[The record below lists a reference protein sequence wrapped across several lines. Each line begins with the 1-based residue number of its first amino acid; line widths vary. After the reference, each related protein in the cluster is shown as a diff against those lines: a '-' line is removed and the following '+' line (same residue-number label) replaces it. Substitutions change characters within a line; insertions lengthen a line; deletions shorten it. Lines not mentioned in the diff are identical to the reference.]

1 MPKKAGDKNN
11 SIKEKLEYIGLDLEN
26 IPEELKEYKPLE
38 FRIPKFYE
46 EKQYKQYRYI
56 PVKDIQILL
65 SPTNRLDEISEKYK
79 QAKPLAQYLDGENE
93 ENILKYTT
101 FLSMLKQFKIDEV
114 EEIEKEQTSLS
125 KKIPFK
131 VKYENNYLWQIYYS
145 ENTNQYFM
153 LVPTE
158 DSDYSTFFFLIKKKL
173 EKKKNEKIFVPIR
186 NVEYSNKYLKKSEF
200 EDIENYL
207 WLFTKD
213 WPLIYEVYDKRNKLS
228 IHIVG
233 ETEVYHKI
241 KSPYKIKLNTQEDA
255 NQLYKLLKAMFILQT
270 ELPHYFHF
278 KTNIN
283 KNGELEFYLEDE
295 KIEYIDIAEWISNQ
309 YHLGEE
315 KQKVAEDLI
324 EENKLKLEKLKVEIA
339 AQEIEYLAKEKQI
352 STFLECKKSFFGK
365 FKYYFKYSKKNNKN
379 KVKKEENIDESKI
392 EIHHEENEELPKKKR
407 KKQNYTIEELVELY
421 KVIELKENELKN
433 VIMDINSLKL
443 KNKNMQKKIENA
455 TAFIE
460 EIDSHKKSIFE
471 FWKYSNKDEMA
482 TLPEGEAEEVNIIKK
497 ITRVFDYEEDL
508 ENFGKKM
515 DKIQRKNLSKDET
528 DSVYITSTNLL
539 EIINKIKINEFQPKD
554 IETTLKEIKKEAIQE
569 KSLSENEEFDIFGG
583 IIQDSTKVSKIK
595 NKKHRELAKD
605 KFNILEINKN
615 TKQIGFKLS
624 LEKIIANLKTAM
636 NKVVVPEEIPV
647 YKAIGENNLDDR
659 KINIFD
665 INPEKEI
672 QEAIKKENNK
682 INFYK
687 IDLKEGSNAISYTNC
702 IFYDNQNKTLPVGQ
716 DLSTKILVD
725 ISKLQLDLKNKTSF
739 KMVEFENEKDDFSE
753 INIKTVTV
761 FEYNAFINKQ
771 EENFLLNNYADVAEL
786 VDAHDSKSC
795 GKPCGFESHHRYQ
808 LKNFFNIYIRYC

>member
-213 WPLIYEVYDKRNKLS
+213 WPLIYEVYDKRNKLC

-687 IDLKEGSNAISYTNC
+687 IDLKEGNNAISYTNC

-739 KMVEFENEKDDFSE
+739 KMVEFENKKDDFSE

-761 FEYNAFINKQ
+761 FEYDALIKKQ
-771 EENFLLNNYADVAEL
+771 EENKV
-786 VDAHDSKSC
+786 
-795 GKPCGFESHHRYQ
+795 
-808 LKNFFNIYIRYC
+808 

>member
-213 WPLIYEVYDKRNKLS
+213 WPLIYEVYDKRNKLC

-241 KSPYKIKLNTQEDA
+241 KSPYKIKLNAQEDA

-295 KIEYIDIAEWISNQ
+295 KIEYMDIAEWISNQ

-761 FEYNAFINKQ
+761 FEYDALIKKQ
-771 EENFLLNNYADVAEL
+771 EENKV
-786 VDAHDSKSC
+786 
-795 GKPCGFESHHRYQ
+795 
-808 LKNFFNIYIRYC
+808 

>member
-1 MPKKAGDKNN
+1 MPKKTVDKNN
-11 SIKEKLEYIGLDLEN
+11 NIKEKLEYIGLDLEN
-26 IPEELKEYKPLE
+26 IPKELKEYKPLE

-46 EKQYKQYRYI
+46 EKQYRQYRYI

-65 SPTNRLDEISEKYK
+65 SPTNRLDEIEEKYK
-79 QAKPLAQYLDGENE
+79 QARPLAEYLDGESE
-93 ENILKYTT
+93 DNILKYTT
-101 FLSMLKQFKIDEV
+101 FLSMLKQFKINEV
-114 EEIEKEQTSLS
+114 EEIEKEQANLN

-158 DSDYSTFFFLIKKKL
+158 DSNYSTFFFLIKKQL
-173 EKKKNEKIFVPIR
+173 EKKKNEKIFVPVR
-186 NVEYSNKYLKKSEF
+186 NVEYSSKYLKKSEY

-213 WPLIYEVYDKRNKLS
+213 WPLVYEVYDKRNKLS

-233 ETEVYHKI
+233 ETEVYNKI
-241 KSPYKIKLNTQEDA
+241 KSPYKIKLTSKENA
-255 NQLYKLLKAMFILQT
+255 NQFYKLLKAMFILQT
-270 ELPHYFHF
+270 ELPHYFYF
-278 KTNIN
+278 KTNIS
-283 KNGELEFYLEDE
+283 KSGDIEFYLEDR
-295 KIEYIDIAEWISNQ
+295 KIEYIDIAEWVSNE
-309 YHLGEE
+309 YSLGEE
-315 KQKVAEDLI
+315 KQIRAEDLI
-324 EENKLKLEKLKVEIA
+324 KENKTKLEKLKIEIA

-379 KVKKEENIDESKI
+379 KIKKEEKKENQNKF
-392 EIHHEENEELPKKKR
+392 EIEENEEIPTKKR
-407 KKQNYTIEELVELY
+407 KKKNYTIEELVELY
-421 KVIELKENELKN
+421 KVIEIKENELKN
-433 VIMDINSLKL
+433 IIMDINSLKL

-497 ITRVFDYEEDL
+497 ITRVFDYEEDM
-508 ENFGKKM
+508 EKFGKKM
-515 DKIQRKNLSKDET
+515 DKIQRKNLNKDET
-528 DSVYITSTNLL
+528 DSIYITSTNLL
-539 EIINKIKINEFQPKD
+539 ELINKIKINEFQPKD
-554 IETTLKEIKKEAIQE
+554 IETALKEIKKEAIQE
-569 KSLSENEEFDIFGG
+569 KALSEDEEFDIFGG

-624 LEKIIANLKTAM
+624 LEKIIANLKTAV
-636 NKVVVPEEIPV
+636 NKVVIPEEISV
-647 YKAIGENNLDDR
+647 YKSIIKEKLDDK

-672 QEAIKKENNK
+672 QEAIKRESNK

-687 IDLKEGSNAISYTNC
+687 INLKEGSNAISYTNC
-702 IFYDNQNKTLPVGQ
+702 IFYDNQNKTLPIGQ
-716 DLSTKILVD
+716 DLSTKILID
-725 ISKLQLDLKNKTSF
+725 ISKLQLNLKNKTSF
-739 KMVEFENEKDDFSE
+739 KIVEFEDEKDDFSE
-753 INIKTVTV
+753 INIKTITV
-761 FEYNAFINKQ
+761 FEYDTEIKKQAENKI
-771 EENFLLNNYADVAEL
+771 E
-786 VDAHDSKSC
+786 K
-795 GKPCGFESHHRYQ
+795 
-808 LKNFFNIYIRYC
+808 I

>member
-213 WPLIYEVYDKRNKLS
+213 WPLIYEVYDKRNKLC

-624 LEKIIANLKTAM
+624 IEKIIANLKTAM

-647 YKAIGENNLDDR
+647 YKAIGEDNLDDR

-761 FEYNAFINKQ
+761 FEYDALIKKQ
-771 EENFLLNNYADVAEL
+771 EENKV
-786 VDAHDSKSC
+786 
-795 GKPCGFESHHRYQ
+795 
-808 LKNFFNIYIRYC
+808 

>member
-213 WPLIYEVYDKRNKLS
+213 WPLIYEVYDKRNKLC

-324 EENKLKLEKLKVEIA
+324 EESKLKLEKLKVEIA

-725 ISKLQLDLKNKTSF
+725 ISKLQLDLKSKTSF

-761 FEYNAFINKQ
+761 FEYDALIKKQ
-771 EENFLLNNYADVAEL
+771 EENKV
-786 VDAHDSKSC
+786 
-795 GKPCGFESHHRYQ
+795 
-808 LKNFFNIYIRYC
+808 

>member
-213 WPLIYEVYDKRNKLS
+213 WPLIYEVYDKRNKLC

-241 KSPYKIKLNTQEDA
+241 KSPYKIKLNAQEDA

-392 EIHHEENEELPKKKR
+392 EIQHEENEELPKKKR

-554 IETTLKEIKKEAIQE
+554 IETTLKEIKKETIQE

-647 YKAIGENNLDDR
+647 YKAIGEENLDDR

-761 FEYNAFINKQ
+761 FEYDALIKKQ
-771 EENFLLNNYADVAEL
+771 EENKV
-786 VDAHDSKSC
+786 
-795 GKPCGFESHHRYQ
+795 
-808 LKNFFNIYIRYC
+808 

>member
-315 KQKVAEDLI
+315 KQKVAENLI

-554 IETTLKEIKKEAIQE
+554 IETTLKEIKKETIQE

-647 YKAIGENNLDDR
+647 YKAIGEENLDDR

-761 FEYNAFINKQ
+761 FEYDALIKKQ
-771 EENFLLNNYADVAEL
+771 EENKV
-786 VDAHDSKSC
+786 
-795 GKPCGFESHHRYQ
+795 
-808 LKNFFNIYIRYC
+808 

>member
-56 PVKDIQILL
+56 LVKDIQILL

-213 WPLIYEVYDKRNKLS
+213 WPLIYEVYDKRNKLC

-407 KKQNYTIEELVELY
+407 KKQNYTIEELVEIY

-569 KSLSENEEFDIFGG
+569 KALSENEEFDIFGG

-647 YKAIGENNLDDR
+647 YKAIGEDNLDDR

-761 FEYNAFINKQ
+761 FEYDALIKKQ
-771 EENFLLNNYADVAEL
+771 EENKV
-786 VDAHDSKSC
+786 
-795 GKPCGFESHHRYQ
+795 
-808 LKNFFNIYIRYC
+808 